1 MPVLKIEY
9 AKIGR
14 HYRVCFVEITNVNAI
29 VIVTNGYDTEMDI
42 LLQKLKIIVSEKA
55 IRDRVL
61 FVLGALVVF
70 RALTAVPIPGVDLGV
85 LEQFFQNNQ
94 FLGLLNIFSGG
105 GLANLSI
112 VMLGVGP
119 FITASIIMQLMT
131 VMSSKL
137 KAMYSEEGETGR
149 ARFTQYSRQLMLP
162 LAILQAFGFLSLLK
176 SQGVIGG
183 LSTFEFI
190 VNMVVIVA
198 GSILLVWLGELVTE
212 YGIGNGVSIII
223 FAGIVAT
230 LPSAVSQLIYTFDAS
245 KVPLYAGFL
254 VTAIAI
260 IYGVVVMTQ
269 AERQVP
275 ITHAKQ
281 VRGGKTYGGT
291 TSYLPLRIN
300 QAGVIPIIFALSM
313 ILFPQ
318 MVLNVLATFNVPG
331 VAVWSDKILAFFAN
345 EQMYTLVYFVLV
357 FVFTFFYT
365 AVTFDPD
372 AMSKNLQRTGAF
384 IPGIRPG
391 THTSEYLGTL
401 ITRLTLVGA
410 LFLGLIA
417 ILPMIMQMLTGVTTL
432 AIGGTALLIA
442 VSVVIDLVRRI
453 DSQVSMRQY

>member
-1 MPVLKIEY
+1 
-9 AKIGR
+9 
-14 HYRVCFVEITNVNAI
+14 
-29 VIVTNGYDTEMDI
+29 MDI
-42 LLQKLKIIVSEKA
+42 FLQKIKIIVSEKA

-61 FVLGALVVF
+61 FVLGALIVF
-70 RALTAVPIPGVDLGV
+70 RALTAVPIPGVDLSV

-94 FLGLLNIFSGG
+94 FLGLLNVFSGG
-105 GLANLSI
+105 GLSNLSI
-112 VMLGVGP
+112 VMLGVSP

-137 KAMYSEEGETGR
+137 KSMYSEEGETGR
-149 ARFTQYSRQLMLP
+149 ARFTQYSRQLTLP
-162 LAILQAFGFLSLLK
+162 LAVLQAFGFLSLLK
-176 SQGVIGG
+176 SQGVITG
-183 LSTFEFI
+183 LSTFEFM
-190 VNMVVIVA
+190 VNVVVVVA
-198 GSILLVWLGELVTE
+198 GSMLILWLGELVTE

-230 LPSAVSQLIYTFDAS
+230 LPSSVSQLLYSFDPS
-245 KVPLYAGFL
+245 QIPLFAGF
-254 VTAIAI
+254 IAATLLI

-300 QAGVIPIIFALSM
+300 QAGVIPIVFALSIM
-313 ILFPQ
+313 LFPQ
-318 MVLNVLATFNVPG
+318 MILNVLASFNVSG
-331 VAVWSDKILAFFAN
+331 VAALSEKVTAFFQNQELYAII
-345 EQMYTLVYFVLV
+345 YFALV
-357 FVFTFFYT
+357 FVFTYFYT

-391 THTSEYLGTL
+391 THTAEYLGKL
-401 ITRLTLVGA
+401 ITRLTFAGA
-410 LFLGLIA
+410 LFLGLVA
-417 ILPMIMQMLTGVTTL
+417 VLPMVMQIITGMSTL

-442 VSVVIDLVRRI
+442 ISVIIDIVRRV
-453 DSQVSMRQY
+453 DSQVSLRQY

>member
-1 MPVLKIEY
+1 
-9 AKIGR
+9 
-14 HYRVCFVEITNVNAI
+14 
-29 VIVTNGYDTEMDI
+29 MDI
-42 LLQKLKIIVSEKA
+42 FLQKLKIIVGEKA

-61 FVLGALVVF
+61 FVLFALVVF
-70 RALTAVPIPGVDLGV
+70 RVLTVVPIPGVDLNV
-85 LEQFFQNNQ
+85 LNQFFENNQ

-105 GLANLSI
+105 GLSNLSI

-149 ARFTQYSRQLMLP
+149 AKFTQYSRMLTLP

-176 SQGVIGG
+176 SQGVITG
-183 LSTFEFI
+183 LSSFEFI
-190 VNMVVIVA
+190 LNIVIVVA
-198 GSILLVWLGELVTE
+198 GSMLLIWLGELVTE

-230 LPSAVSQLIYTFDAS
+230 LPSALTQLIYNFDPS
-245 KVPLYAGFL
+245 QIPLFAGFT
-254 VTAIAI
+254 VAAIAI

-269 AERQVP
+269 AERKVP
-275 ITHAKQ
+275 ITYAKQ

-291 TSYLPLRIN
+291 TSYLPLRLN
-300 QAGVIPIIFALSM
+300 QAGVIPIIFALSI

-318 MVLNVLATFNVPG
+318 MVLNILASFNVPG
-331 VAVWSDKILAFFAN
+331 VALWSEKIMAFFQN
-345 EQMYTLVYFVLV
+345 QEMYAGVYFVLV
-357 FVFTFFYT
+357 ILFTFFYT

-372 AMSKNLQRTGAF
+372 AMSKNLQRNGAF

-391 THTSEYLGTL
+391 THTSEYLGKL
-401 ITRLTLVGA
+401 ITRLTLAGA
-410 LFLGLIA
+410 VFLGLVA
-417 ILPMIMQMLTGVTTL
+417 VLPMLMQILTGVTTL

-442 VSVVIDLVRRI
+442 VSVVIDIVRRI
-453 DSQVSMRQY
+453 DSQVSLRQY